1 MNKVTFT
8 SKLRKRRVFKSI
20 LILFLIAFFFYSLY
34 SLNFFYSVNIPSWH
48 DAWDNLKSIFSF
60 ASHNKELSSN
70 IWLINWNYFLV
81 TLKSVTIG
89 TFFGFLLALITGYCS
104 ATNIHRYKYF
114 PFLVKIILMLLRAF
128 PVIVFILLF
137 KNAFSAELASFI
149 IYFWFTWLWMN
160 RYIADLIESCSTKQ
174 YFRDLALGANKLQ
187 SFYKNIFQQVKIK
200 FFLNFFL
207 SYESNIRWLTILG
220 LVGINGLGVVFAD
233 PKHYQDS
240 FGITL
245 LFIAIFI
252 LIIEGIL
259 YLLNKV
265 LLVQKPQLHAS
276 KQAIKS
282 WSYNWKKYVLS
293 LMLVCYFVILI
304 WGLISLADSKV
315 YTITL
320 KQYFTS
326 VFAFDFS
333 SFNWGLMGQYFII
346 LQQAYI
352 SITLAYFLAIMYAY
366 ILAERINKNYSVIA
380 SKIVLAFIKVV
391 PTYFWFLVF
400 NPLMDSVTAITI
412 ALVVSAF
419 RKMVKQIAES
429 INTLPSNVIAL
440 YKVKGWSKF
449 KIYRYYV
456 LPYVNKQL
464 LSVFIFQSEDAVR
477 NSISYGT
484 FANLGIYNL
493 VLQYQDKSEYNKI
506 FPVILPAY
514 IFFIILEISFWI
526 YKEKNIFLHNKSN
539 RNTNLTK
546 ISTRYAKFYSSL

>member
-1 MNKVTFT
+1 MNKATFT
-8 SKLRKRRVFKSI
+8 STLRKRRVFKSI
-20 LILFLIAFFFYSLY
+20 LILFLIAFFLYSLY
-34 SLNFFYSVNIPSWH
+34 NLNFFYSVNTPSWH
-48 DAWDNLKSIFSF
+48 DAWDNFKSIFSF

-70 IWLINWNYFLV
+70 IWLINWNYFLI

-104 ATNIHRYKYF
+104 ATNIHKHKYL
-114 PFLVKIILMLLRAF
+114 PFLVKIVLMLLRAF

-187 SFYKNIFQQVKIK
+187 SFYKNIYQQVKIK

-252 LIIEGIL
+252 LIIEAIL

-276 KQAIKS
+276 KQTIKS

-293 LMLVCYFVILI
+293 LMLICYFVIMI

-320 KQYFTS
+320 KQYFSS

-380 SKIVLAFIKVV
+380 SKILLTFIKVI

-464 LSVFIFQSEDAVR
+464 LSVFIFQGEDAVR

-526 YKEKNIFLHNKSN
+526 YKEKNIFLRNKSN
-539 RNTNLTK
+539 KNRDLTK